1 LVLHFHVPQFP
12 PMQTGA
18 ANSCLAFSV
27 APSQSIDAC
36 QKAENKHLK
45 KVWFPAKLTEQEAEI
60 DVLLDEI
67 ANQHPYDVDDNDA
80 GRKRR
85 RDQTYN

>member
-1 LVLHFHVPQFP
+1 VPKSRK
-12 PMQTGA
+12 QT
-18 ANSCLAFSV
+18 S
-27 APSQSIDAC
+27 
-36 QKAENKHLK
+36 E